1 MVSKN
6 IQEVP
11 EDDGFNSVIMM
22 PDIDEDIPLPKNAAD
37 AMPELSVDEEIKMR
51 ASTIK
56 LIADLKGDNIEPD
69 KNDIRE
75 ATRLAQEMISNP
87 DIRPEF
93 AHYPNETMA
102 FLAGLVAQSNCMI
115 VKDLAEFKMYVVN
128 NLVRLAEGAKN
139 DKDKIAALKAI
150 GEVDGVDAFKRKSEI
165 THISK
170 SIEEVEDNLLKTL
183 ASIEGKIID
192 VEEVIDE
199 E

>member
-22 PDIDEDIPLPKNAAD
+22 PDIDEDIPLPKNTSY

-51 ASTIK
+51 ANTIK

-115 VKDLAEFKMYVVN
+115 VKDLAEFKIYVVN

-192 VEEVIDE
+192 VEEVVDE

>member
-56 LIADLKGDNIEPD
+56 LISDLKGDNIEPD

-75 ATRLAQEMISNP
+75 ATRLAEEMISNP
-87 DIRPEF
+87 TLRPEF
-93 AHYPNETMA
+93 AQYPNETMA

-170 SIEEVEDNLLKTL
+170 SMEEVEDSLLKTL

-192 VEEVIDE
+192 VEEVVDE

>member
-1 MVSKN
+1 MVSKK

-170 SIEEVEDNLLKTL
+170 SMEEVEDSLLKTL

-192 VEEVIDE
+192 VEEVVDE

>member
-1 MVSKN
+1 MVSKK

>member
-1 MVSKN
+1 MVSKK

-22 PDIDEDIPLPKNAAD
+22 PDIDEDVPLPKNASD

-170 SIEEVEDNLLKTL
+170 SMEEVEDSLLKTL

-192 VEEVIDE
+192 VEEVVDE

>member
-1 MVSKN
+1 MVSKK

-22 PDIDEDIPLPKNAAD
+22 PDIDEDVPLPKNASD

-56 LIADLKGDNIEPD
+56 LISDLKGENIEPD

-170 SIEEVEDNLLKTL
+170 SMEEVEDSLLKTL

-192 VEEVIDE
+192 VEEVVDE

>member
-1 MVSKN
+1 MVSKK

-22 PDIDEDIPLPKNAAD
+22 PDIDEDVPLPKNAAD

-170 SIEEVEDNLLKTL
+170 SMEEVEDSLLKTL

-192 VEEVIDE
+192 VEEVVDE

>member
-1 MVSKN
+1 MVSKK

-22 PDIDEDIPLPKNAAD
+22 PDIDEDIPLPKNASD

-56 LIADLKGDNIEPD
+56 LISDLKGDNIEPD

-170 SIEEVEDNLLKTL
+170 SMEEVEDSLLKTL

-192 VEEVIDE
+192 VEEVVDE

>member
-170 SIEEVEDNLLKTL
+170 SMEEVEDSLLKTL

-192 VEEVIDE
+192 VEEVVDE

>member
-1 MVSKN
+1 MVSKK

-56 LIADLKGDNIEPD
+56 LISDLKGDNIEPD

-170 SIEEVEDNLLKTL
+170 SMEEVEDSLLKTL

-192 VEEVIDE
+192 VEEVVDE

>member
-1 MVSKN
+1 MVSKK

-22 PDIDEDIPLPKNAAD
+22 PDIDEDVPLPKNASD

-56 LIADLKGDNIEPD
+56 LISDLKGDNIEPD

-170 SIEEVEDNLLKTL
+170 SMEEVEDSLLKTL

-192 VEEVIDE
+192 VEEVVDE

>member
-56 LIADLKGDNIEPD
+56 LISDLKGDNIEPD

-170 SIEEVEDNLLKTL
+170 SMEEVEDSLLKTL

-192 VEEVIDE
+192 VEEVVDE

>member
-1 MVSKN
+1 MVSKK

-22 PDIDEDIPLPKNAAD
+22 PDIDEDVPLPKNAAD

-56 LIADLKGDNIEPD
+56 LISDLKGENIEPD

-170 SIEEVEDNLLKTL
+170 SMEEVEDSLLKTL

-192 VEEVIDE
+192 VEEVVDE

>member
-1 MVSKN
+1 MVSKK

-22 PDIDEDIPLPKNAAD
+22 PDIDEDVPLPKNAAD

-56 LIADLKGDNIEPD
+56 LISDLKGDNIEPD

-170 SIEEVEDNLLKTL
+170 SMEEVEDSLLKTL

-192 VEEVIDE
+192 VEEVVDE

>member
-56 LIADLKGDNIEPD
+56 LISDLKGENIEPD

-170 SIEEVEDNLLKTL
+170 SMEEVEDSLLKTL

-192 VEEVIDE
+192 VEEVVDE